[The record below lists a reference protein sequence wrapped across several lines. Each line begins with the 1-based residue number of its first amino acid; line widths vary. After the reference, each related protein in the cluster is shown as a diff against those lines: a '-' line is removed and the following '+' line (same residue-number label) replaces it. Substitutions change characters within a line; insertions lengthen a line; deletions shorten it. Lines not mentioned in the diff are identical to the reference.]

1 MTNAKTSSIITF
13 ALRKTVFICVKN
25 SEKYSRG
32 RRGAPAKGVGRATGA
47 RVQIPLSPLFQRY
60 VILLSKKGSSSGRKT
75 FLKNFEKVVDKWKT
89 LCYYKQAVAESDMQ
103 TAKRT
108 LITEQHDQ
116 PWTILRISSEEQ
128 KPSKM
133 DFLYKPA
140 GFWGSR
146 KKHFNMRVWS
156 WLRMNAGGVLNT
168 CKSNEADWD
177 LRKDIWL
184 SGGRVSNAWVTCL
197 IQGDNS

>member
-1 MTNAKTSSIITF
+1 MTCHMEI
-13 ALRKTVFICVKN
+13 LN

-60 VILLSKKGSSSGRKT
+60 VILLSKKAVHLDKKL
-75 FLKNFEKVVDKWKT
+75 FWKNFEKVVDKWKT
-89 LCYYKQAVAESDMQ
+89 LCYYKQAVAESDVQ

-128 KPSKM
+128 KPSKVWI
-133 DFLYKPA
+133 FFFKA
-140 GFWGSR
+140 SRRCEKSR
-146 KKHFNMRVWS
+146 KQTFQYES
-156 WLRMNAGGVLNT
+156 
-168 CKSNEADWD
+168 
-177 LRKDIWL
+177 
-184 SGGRVSNAWVTCL
+184 L
-197 IQGDNS
+197 ILAQDERWRRA